1 MRNRIWALGA
11 VTLLAIGPLGMA
23 SAFAVPAGATGP
35 TGSGS
40 SEAETQGS
48 AQSRGYITRVPAC
61 PVRRG
66 RDPPKWRFKVL
77 GRVLR
82 SIRWRRIVQPA
93 LSSKEARQSEHP
105 ARLTERTATAPASQQ
120 MT

>member
-48 AQSRGYITRVPAC
+48 AKLGAVP
-61 PVRRG
+61 
-66 RDPPKWRFKVL
+66 
-77 GRVLR
+77 
-82 SIRWRRIVQPA
+82 RIHHPRAGVSGPTGSGSSEAQVQGSGP
-93 LSSKEARQSEHP
+93 
-105 ARLTERTATAPASQQ
+105 RTAVNPMAPHRSTGVVKQGGTPVGTSGASH
-120 MT
+120 